1 MKKWMSVMIS
11 LVLVSM
17 MIFAGCSS
25 EKTSGSEKASN
36 SELSEKI
43 VLGFNPWPGYFPWFI
58 AQEKGIF
65 EKYGLNVEI
74 KYFPVLS
81 DQLSAVSTGQLDAT
95 GITVNDL
102 VVPLSKGIKLK
113 AVGVHD
119 ISNGGDALVVNKEIN
134 ALEDLKGMRIA
145 TELGTVDHLLMM
157 VALKQAGLTESD
169 VEFTNMSMNDAGPAL
184 ISGRLDAAS
193 LYEPFVSMAV
203 KDGANKVIYSS
214 ANAPGLITD
223 LLVVTEQLAEKRPED
238 VKKLLKAWFD
248 ALVYWEENPD
258 ESMEIMAKA
267 AETPVDE
274 FKGVYDGIKM
284 YTLDESISAYEKHD
298 NYSSLFYTANETVK
312 FLTDLEMMTGT
323 PDLDKALDVSFLE
336 AIKAE

>member
-1 MKKWMSVMIS
+1 MKKRMSVMIS
-11 LVLVSM
+11 LVLLV
-17 MIFAGCSS
+17 MIITAGCSS
-25 EKTSGSEKASN
+25 EKTSSSEEDSN
-36 SELSEKI
+36 GELSEKI

-65 EKYGLNVEI
+65 KKHGLDVEI
-74 KYFPVLS
+74 EYFSVLS
-81 DQLSAVSTGQLDAT
+81 DQLAAVSTGKLDAT

-113 AVGVHD
+113 AIGVHD
-119 ISNGGDALVVNKEIN
+119 ISNGGDALVVKNEIN

-157 VALKQAGLTESD
+157 VALKQAGLSGSD
-169 VEFTNMSMNDAGPAL
+169 VEFTNMTMNDAGPAL

-214 ANAPGLITD
+214 ADAAGLIAD
-223 LLVVTEQLAEKRPED
+223 LLVVTEELAENRPED
-238 VKKLLKAWFD
+238 VKKLLRAWFD

-258 ESMEIMAKA
+258 EAMEIMAKA

-274 FKGVYDGIKM
+274 FKGVFDGIKM
-284 YTLDESISAYEKHD
+284 FTLEESISAYEKHD
-298 NYSSLFYTANETVK
+298 DYSSLFYTANETVK
-312 FLTDLEMMTGT
+312 FLTELELMFGI
-323 PDLDKALDVSFLE
+323 PDMDKALDVSFLE
-336 AIKAE
+336 ALKAE